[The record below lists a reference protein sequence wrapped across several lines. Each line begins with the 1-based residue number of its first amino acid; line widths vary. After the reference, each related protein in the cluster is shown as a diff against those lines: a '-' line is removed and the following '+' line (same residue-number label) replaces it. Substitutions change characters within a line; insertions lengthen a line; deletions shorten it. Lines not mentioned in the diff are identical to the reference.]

1 MSRVR
6 TRPTR
11 DDTREKLFEA
21 AARVFEEQGIGG
33 ASIEAIAAAAGFTRG
48 AFYSNF
54 KSKDELI
61 IAMLEDHVEQSIRRN
76 LDLLARHKNLADF
89 IDALKT
95 MDRSRQDPLG
105 RSPLLHMEMILFV
118 ARAEKR
124 RPELAK
130 RLRARRKLI
139 TDIVET
145 TLKNSGRNGS
155 LNPTWTG
162 AILLALEDG
171 FRLHRLID
179 PETTPAD
186 SFLRAIG
193 DLQRAIGIRRPD
205 ERCDSGRFSAALAPA
220 CALCNWPGDRAHL
233 ARATPCQIAK
243 RGQRA
248 DGDADR
254 KGDGV
259 IAGEVVQQ
267 AGDPGTRGAAG
278 ERRQHD
284 GAEDAAVMLALKDL
298 QHHRAH
304 DRGQAV
310 AERALRQAS

>member
-11 DDTREKLFEA
+11 EVTCDKLFEA

-33 ASIEAIAAAAGFTRG
+33 ASIEAIAAAAGFSRG

-95 MDRSRQDPLG
+95 MDRTRQDPLG
-105 RSPLLHMEMILFV
+105 RSPLLHMEMILYV
-118 ARAEKR
+118 ARAEQR

-139 TDIVET
+139 ADIVET
-145 TLKNSGRNGS
+145 TLKNSGKNGA
-155 LNPTWTG
+155 LNPAWTG
-162 AILLALEDG
+162 SIVLALEDG

-186 SFLRAIG
+186 SFLRAIT
-193 DLQRAIGIRRPD
+193 DLQRAIGMA
-205 ERCDSGRFSAALAPA
+205 SA
-220 CALCNWPGDRAHL
+220 
-233 ARATPCQIAK
+233 
-243 RGQRA
+243 
-248 DGDADR
+248 
-254 KGDGV
+254 
-259 IAGEVVQQ
+259 
-267 AGDPGTRGAAG
+267 
-278 ERRQHD
+278 
-284 GAEDAAVMLALKDL
+284 
-298 QHHRAH
+298 
-304 DRGQAV
+304 
-310 AERALRQAS
+310 

>member
-11 DDTREKLFEA
+11 DDTCEKLFEA

-33 ASIEAIAAAAGFTRG
+33 ASIEGIAAAAGFTRG

-61 IAMLEDHVEQSIRRN
+61 IAMIEDHVEQSIRRN
-76 LDLLARHKNLADF
+76 LDLLTRHKDPADF

-124 RPELAK
+124 RPDLAK
-130 RLRARRKLI
+130 RLRARRQLI

-145 TLKNSGRNGS
+145 TSKNSGKSRS
-155 LNPTWTG
+155 LDPTWAG

-193 DLQRAIGIRRPD
+193 DLQRAMGI
-205 ERCDSGRFSAALAPA
+205 SAA
-220 CALCNWPGDRAHL
+220 
-233 ARATPCQIAK
+233 
-243 RGQRA
+243 
-248 DGDADR
+248 
-254 KGDGV
+254 
-259 IAGEVVQQ
+259 
-267 AGDPGTRGAAG
+267 
-278 ERRQHD
+278 
-284 GAEDAAVMLALKDL
+284 
-298 QHHRAH
+298 
-304 DRGQAV
+304 
-310 AERALRQAS
+310 

>member
-21 AARVFEEQGIGG
+21 AARVFEDQGIGG

-61 IAMLEDHVEQSIRRN
+61 IAMLEDHVAQSIRRN
-76 LDLLARHKNLADF
+76 LDLLDRHRNLADF

-95 MDRSRQDPLG
+95 IDRSHQDPLA

-124 RPELAK
+124 RPDLAK

-139 TDIVET
+139 VDIVEAT
-145 TLKNSGRNGS
+145 SKNNGKNGS
-155 LNPTWTG
+155 PNPAWIG
-162 AILLALEDG
+162 AIVLALEDG

-186 SFLRAIG
+186 SFLRAIT
-193 DLQRAIGIRRPD
+193 DLQRSIGI
-205 ERCDSGRFSAALAPA
+205 SSA
-220 CALCNWPGDRAHL
+220 
-233 ARATPCQIAK
+233 
-243 RGQRA
+243 
-248 DGDADR
+248 
-254 KGDGV
+254 
-259 IAGEVVQQ
+259 
-267 AGDPGTRGAAG
+267 
-278 ERRQHD
+278 
-284 GAEDAAVMLALKDL
+284 
-298 QHHRAH
+298 
-304 DRGQAV
+304 
-310 AERALRQAS
+310 

>member
-21 AARVFEEQGIGG
+21 AARVCEEQGIGA
-33 ASIEAIAAAAGFTRG
+33 ASIEDIAAAAGFTRG

-54 KSKDELI
+54 KSKDGLI
-61 IAMLEDHVEQSIRRN
+61 IAMLEEHVEQSIRRMHE
-76 LDLLARHKNLADF
+76 LLARHKNLPDF
-89 IDALKT
+89 IDALRN
-95 MDRSRQDPLG
+95 MDRSKQDPLG

-139 TDIVET
+139 ADIVET
-145 TLKNSGRNGS
+145 TAKNSGRNGI
-155 LNPTWTG
+155 LNPGWTG
-162 AILLALEDG
+162 AVVLAMEDG

-193 DLQRAIGIRRPD
+193 DLQRAMGIT
-205 ERCDSGRFSAALAPA
+205 SA
-220 CALCNWPGDRAHL
+220 
-233 ARATPCQIAK
+233 
-243 RGQRA
+243 
-248 DGDADR
+248 
-254 KGDGV
+254 
-259 IAGEVVQQ
+259 
-267 AGDPGTRGAAG
+267 
-278 ERRQHD
+278 
-284 GAEDAAVMLALKDL
+284 
-298 QHHRAH
+298 
-304 DRGQAV
+304 
-310 AERALRQAS
+310 

>member
-11 DDTREKLFEA
+11 DETCEKLFEA
-21 AARVFEEQGIGG
+21 AARAFEEQGIGG

-61 IAMLEDHVEQSIRRN
+61 IAMIEDHVAQSIRRN
-76 LDLLARHKNLADF
+76 LDLLARHNNLADF

-139 TDIVET
+139 TDIVEIAS
-145 TLKNSGRNGS
+145 KNSGRNGA

-193 DLQRAIGIRRPD
+193 DLQRAIGI
-205 ERCDSGRFSAALAPA
+205 SS
-220 CALCNWPGDRAHL
+220 
-233 ARATPCQIAK
+233 T
-243 RGQRA
+243 
-248 DGDADR
+248 
-254 KGDGV
+254 
-259 IAGEVVQQ
+259 
-267 AGDPGTRGAAG
+267 
-278 ERRQHD
+278 
-284 GAEDAAVMLALKDL
+284 
-298 QHHRAH
+298 
-304 DRGQAV
+304 
-310 AERALRQAS
+310 

>member
-11 DDTREKLFEA
+11 DDTCEKLFEA

-61 IAMLEDHVEQSIRRN
+61 IAMLEDHVAQSIRRN
-76 LDLLARHKNLADF
+76 LDLLDKHKNLEDF

-95 MDRSRQDPLG
+95 IDRSHQDPLA

-124 RPELAK
+124 RPDLAK

-139 TDIVET
+139 VDIVET
-145 TLKNSGRNGS
+145 TLKNNGKNET

-162 AILLALEDG
+162 AIVLALEDG

-193 DLQRAIGIRRPD
+193 DLQRSMGI
-205 ERCDSGRFSAALAPA
+205 SS
-220 CALCNWPGDRAHL
+220 
-233 ARATPCQIAK
+233 
-243 RGQRA
+243 
-248 DGDADR
+248 
-254 KGDGV
+254 V
-259 IAGEVVQQ
+259 
-267 AGDPGTRGAAG
+267 
-278 ERRQHD
+278 
-284 GAEDAAVMLALKDL
+284 
-298 QHHRAH
+298 
-304 DRGQAV
+304 
-310 AERALRQAS
+310 

>member
-76 LDLLARHKNLADF
+76 LDLLARHKNPADF
-89 IDALKT
+89 IEALRT
-95 MDRSRQDPLG
+95 MDRSQQDPLG

-124 RPELAK
+124 RPDLAK

-139 TDIVET
+139 TDIVEIA
-145 TLKNSGRNGS
+145 LKNSGKNGVV
-155 LNPTWTG
+155 NPAWTG

-193 DLQRAIGIRRPD
+193 DLQKAIGIA
-205 ERCDSGRFSAALAPA
+205 SA
-220 CALCNWPGDRAHL
+220 
-233 ARATPCQIAK
+233 
-243 RGQRA
+243 
-248 DGDADR
+248 
-254 KGDGV
+254 
-259 IAGEVVQQ
+259 
-267 AGDPGTRGAAG
+267 
-278 ERRQHD
+278 
-284 GAEDAAVMLALKDL
+284 
-298 QHHRAH
+298 
-304 DRGQAV
+304 
-310 AERALRQAS
+310 

>member
-11 DDTREKLFEA
+11 DDTCEKLFEA
-21 AARVFEEQGIGG
+21 AARVFEEQGIGS

-61 IAMLEDHVEQSIRRN
+61 IAMIEDHVAQSIRRN
-76 LDLLARHKNLADF
+76 LDLLARHDNLADF
-89 IDALKT
+89 INALKT

-145 TLKNSGRNGS
+145 SLKNSGKNGA
-155 LNPTWTG
+155 LNPAWTG
-162 AILLALEDG
+162 AIVLALEDG

-193 DLQRAIGIRRPD
+193 DLQRAIGT
-205 ERCDSGRFSAALAPA
+205 SSA
-220 CALCNWPGDRAHL
+220 
-233 ARATPCQIAK
+233 
-243 RGQRA
+243 
-248 DGDADR
+248 
-254 KGDGV
+254 
-259 IAGEVVQQ
+259 
-267 AGDPGTRGAAG
+267 
-278 ERRQHD
+278 
-284 GAEDAAVMLALKDL
+284 
-298 QHHRAH
+298 
-304 DRGQAV
+304 
-310 AERALRQAS
+310 

>member
-54 KSKDELI
+54 NSKDELI
-61 IAMLEDHVEQSIRRN
+61 IAMLEDHVELSIGRMH
-76 LDLLARHKNLADF
+76 DLLARHQNLADF

-95 MDRSRQDPLG
+95 MDRSQQDPLG

-124 RPELAK
+124 RPDLAK

-139 TDIVET
+139 ADIVET
-145 TLKNSGRNGS
+145 TSKNSGS
-155 LNPTWTG
+155 DKIANPAWTG
-162 AILLALEDG
+162 AIVLALEDG

-179 PETTPAD
+179 PETTPSD
-186 SFLRAIG
+186 SFLRAIT
-193 DLQRAIGIRRPD
+193 DLQKAMGIA
-205 ERCDSGRFSAALAPA
+205 SA
-220 CALCNWPGDRAHL
+220 
-233 ARATPCQIAK
+233 
-243 RGQRA
+243 
-248 DGDADR
+248 
-254 KGDGV
+254 
-259 IAGEVVQQ
+259 
-267 AGDPGTRGAAG
+267 
-278 ERRQHD
+278 
-284 GAEDAAVMLALKDL
+284 
-298 QHHRAH
+298 
-304 DRGQAV
+304 
-310 AERALRQAS
+310 

>member
-11 DDTREKLFEA
+11 DDTRDKLFEA

-54 KSKDELI
+54 ASKDELI
-61 IAMLEDHVEQSIRRN
+61 IAMLEDHVEQSIRRMHE
-76 LDLLARHKNLADF
+76 LLARHKNLADF

-95 MDRSRQDPLG
+95 MDRSQQDPLG

-118 ARAEKR
+118 SRAEKR

-139 TDIVET
+139 ADIVAT
-145 TLKNSGRNGS
+145 TAKNSGRDGVLS
-155 LNPTWTG
+155 PAWAG
-162 AILLALEDG
+162 AVVLAMEDG

-179 PETTPAD
+179 PDTTPAD

-193 DLQRAIGIRRPD
+193 DLQRAIGISSR
-205 ERCDSGRFSAALAPA
+205 
-220 CALCNWPGDRAHL
+220 
-233 ARATPCQIAK
+233 
-243 RGQRA
+243 
-248 DGDADR
+248 
-254 KGDGV
+254 
-259 IAGEVVQQ
+259 
-267 AGDPGTRGAAG
+267 
-278 ERRQHD
+278 
-284 GAEDAAVMLALKDL
+284 
-298 QHHRAH
+298 
-304 DRGQAV
+304 
-310 AERALRQAS
+310 

>member
-54 KSKDELI
+54 NSKDELI
-61 IAMLEDHVEQSIRRN
+61 IAMLEDHVEQTIRRN
-76 LDLLARHKNLADF
+76 LDLLARHKNIVDF

-95 MDRSRQDPLG
+95 MDRSRHDPLG

-130 RLRARRKLI
+130 RLRARRQLI

-145 TLKNSGRNGS
+145 TLKNSGKNGA

-193 DLQRAIGIRRPD
+193 DLQRAIGV
-205 ERCDSGRFSAALAPA
+205 SS
-220 CALCNWPGDRAHL
+220 
-233 ARATPCQIAK
+233 
-243 RGQRA
+243 
-248 DGDADR
+248 
-254 KGDGV
+254 
-259 IAGEVVQQ
+259 
-267 AGDPGTRGAAG
+267 
-278 ERRQHD
+278 
-284 GAEDAAVMLALKDL
+284 
-298 QHHRAH
+298 
-304 DRGQAV
+304 
-310 AERALRQAS
+310 S

>member
-11 DDTREKLFEA
+11 DDTCEKLFEA

-33 ASIEAIAAAAGFTRG
+33 ASIEAIAAAAGFSRG

-61 IAMLEDHVEQSIRRN
+61 IAMIEDHVAQSIRRS
-76 LDLLARHKNLADF
+76 LDLLAKHKSLADF

-95 MDRSRQDPLG
+95 MDRSQQDPLG

-124 RPELAK
+124 RPDLAK
-130 RLRARRKLI
+130 RLRARRKLVA
-139 TDIVET
+139 DIVET
-145 TLKNSGRNGS
+145 TLKNNGKNQS
-155 LNPTWTG
+155 LNPTWAG

-193 DLQRAIGIRRPD
+193 DLQRGMGI
-205 ERCDSGRFSAALAPA
+205 SS
-220 CALCNWPGDRAHL
+220 
-233 ARATPCQIAK
+233 
-243 RGQRA
+243 
-248 DGDADR
+248 
-254 KGDGV
+254 
-259 IAGEVVQQ
+259 
-267 AGDPGTRGAAG
+267 
-278 ERRQHD
+278 
-284 GAEDAAVMLALKDL
+284 
-298 QHHRAH
+298 
-304 DRGQAV
+304 
-310 AERALRQAS
+310 S

>member
-11 DDTREKLFEA
+11 DDTCEKLFEA

-33 ASIEAIAAAAGFTRG
+33 ASIEGIAAAAGFTRG

-61 IAMLEDHVEQSIRRN
+61 IAMIEDHVAQSIRRN
-76 LDLLARHKNLADF
+76 LDLLARHKTIADF
-89 IDALKT
+89 IDAL
-95 MDRSRQDPLG
+95 
-105 RSPLLHMEMILFV
+105 EMILFV
-118 ARAEKR
+118 ARAEQR

-130 RLRARRKLI
+130 RLRARRKLV

-145 TLKNSGRNGS
+145 TLKNSGKNGS

-186 SFLRAIG
+186 SFLHAIS
-193 DLQRAIGIRRPD
+193 DLQRAMGI
-205 ERCDSGRFSAALAPA
+205 SAA
-220 CALCNWPGDRAHL
+220 
-233 ARATPCQIAK
+233 
-243 RGQRA
+243 
-248 DGDADR
+248 
-254 KGDGV
+254 
-259 IAGEVVQQ
+259 
-267 AGDPGTRGAAG
+267 
-278 ERRQHD
+278 
-284 GAEDAAVMLALKDL
+284 
-298 QHHRAH
+298 
-304 DRGQAV
+304 
-310 AERALRQAS
+310 

>member
-61 IAMLEDHVEQSIRRN
+61 IAMLEDHVEQSIGRN
-76 LDLLARHKNLADF
+76 LDLLARHKSLADF

-95 MDRSRQDPLG
+95 MDRSRQDPLA
-105 RSPLLHMEMILFV
+105 RAPLLHMEMILFV

-124 RPELAK
+124 RPDLAK

-139 TDIVET
+139 ADIVET
-145 TLKNSGRNGS
+145 TSKNSGKNGS
-155 LNPTWTG
+155 LNPAWT
-162 AILLALEDG
+162 ASILLALEDG

-186 SFLRAIG
+186 SFLRSIG
-193 DLQRAIGIRRPD
+193 DLQRAMGI
-205 ERCDSGRFSAALAPA
+205 SS
-220 CALCNWPGDRAHL
+220 
-233 ARATPCQIAK
+233 
-243 RGQRA
+243 
-248 DGDADR
+248 
-254 KGDGV
+254 
-259 IAGEVVQQ
+259 
-267 AGDPGTRGAAG
+267 
-278 ERRQHD
+278 
-284 GAEDAAVMLALKDL
+284 
-298 QHHRAH
+298 
-304 DRGQAV
+304 
-310 AERALRQAS
+310 S

>member
-1 MSRVR
+1 MSRLR

-11 DDTREKLFEA
+11 DDTRDKLFEA
-21 AARVFEEQGIGG
+21 AARMFEEQGIGG

-61 IAMLEDHVEQSIRRN
+61 IAMLEDHVAQSIRRN
-76 LDLLARHKNLADF
+76 LDLLARHRNLADF

-139 TDIVET
+139 ADIVEA
-145 TLKNSGRNGS
+145 TLKSNDKNDT
-155 LNPTWTG
+155 LNPPWM
-162 AILLALEDG
+162 ASIVLALEDG

-179 PETTPAD
+179 PDTTPAD
-186 SFLRAIG
+186 SFLRAIT
-193 DLQRAIGIRRPD
+193 DLQRAIGI
-205 ERCDSGRFSAALAPA
+205 SSA
-220 CALCNWPGDRAHL
+220 
-233 ARATPCQIAK
+233 
-243 RGQRA
+243 
-248 DGDADR
+248 
-254 KGDGV
+254 
-259 IAGEVVQQ
+259 
-267 AGDPGTRGAAG
+267 
-278 ERRQHD
+278 
-284 GAEDAAVMLALKDL
+284 
-298 QHHRAH
+298 
-304 DRGQAV
+304 
-310 AERALRQAS
+310 

>member
-11 DDTREKLFEA
+11 DDTCEKLFEA
-21 AARVFEEQGIGG
+21 AAQVFEEQGIGG

-76 LDLLARHKNLADF
+76 LDLLTRHRTLPDYLE
-89 IDALKT
+89 ALRT

-139 TDIVET
+139 ADIVVT
-145 TLKNSGRNGS
+145 TLRNSGRNGVH
-155 LNPTWTG
+155 NPDWTA
-162 AILLALEDG
+162 AIVLALEDG

-179 PETTPAD
+179 PDTTPAD
-186 SFLRAIG
+186 SFLRAIT
-193 DLQRAIGIRRPD
+193 DLQRAIGIP
-205 ERCDSGRFSAALAPA
+205 PA
-220 CALCNWPGDRAHL
+220 
-233 ARATPCQIAK
+233 
-243 RGQRA
+243 
-248 DGDADR
+248 
-254 KGDGV
+254 
-259 IAGEVVQQ
+259 
-267 AGDPGTRGAAG
+267 
-278 ERRQHD
+278 
-284 GAEDAAVMLALKDL
+284 
-298 QHHRAH
+298 
-304 DRGQAV
+304 
-310 AERALRQAS
+310 

>member
-11 DDTREKLFEA
+11 DETRDKLFEA

-54 KSKDELI
+54 VSKDELI
-61 IAMLEDHVEQSIRRN
+61 IAMLEDHVAQSIRRS
-76 LDLLARHKNLADF
+76 LDLLAKHQNLDDF
-89 IDALKT
+89 LDAFKR
-95 MDRSRQDPLG
+95 MDRSQQDPLG

-139 TDIVET
+139 ADIVET
-145 TLKNSGRNGS
+145 TLNDSGRPAS
-155 LNPTWTG
+155 VNPAWT
-162 AILLALEDG
+162 AAVVLALEDG

-186 SFLRAIG
+186 SFLRALS
-193 DLQRAIGIRRPD
+193 DLRR
-205 ERCDSGRFSAALAPA
+205 STGLS
-220 CALCNWPGDRAHL
+220 
-233 ARATPCQIAK
+233 
-243 RGQRA
+243 
-248 DGDADR
+248 
-254 KGDGV
+254 
-259 IAGEVVQQ
+259 
-267 AGDPGTRGAAG
+267 
-278 ERRQHD
+278 
-284 GAEDAAVMLALKDL
+284 
-298 QHHRAH
+298 
-304 DRGQAV
+304 
-310 AERALRQAS
+310 SS

>member
-11 DDTREKLFEA
+11 DETRDKLFEA

-54 KSKDELI
+54 ASKDELI
-61 IAMLEDHVEQSIRRN
+61 IAMLEDHVAQSIRRS
-76 LDLLARHKNLADF
+76 LDLLAKHQNLDDF
-89 IDALKT
+89 LDAFKR
-95 MDRSRQDPLG
+95 MDRTQQDPLG

-139 TDIVET
+139 ADIVET
-145 TLKNSGRNGS
+145 TLKDSGRPAS
-155 LNPTWTG
+155 VNPAWT
-162 AILLALEDG
+162 AAVVLALDDG

-186 SFLRAIG
+186 SFLRALS
-193 DLQRAIGIRRPD
+193 DLRR
-205 ERCDSGRFSAALAPA
+205 STGLSSA
-220 CALCNWPGDRAHL
+220 
-233 ARATPCQIAK
+233 
-243 RGQRA
+243 
-248 DGDADR
+248 
-254 KGDGV
+254 
-259 IAGEVVQQ
+259 
-267 AGDPGTRGAAG
+267 
-278 ERRQHD
+278 
-284 GAEDAAVMLALKDL
+284 
-298 QHHRAH
+298 
-304 DRGQAV
+304 
-310 AERALRQAS
+310 